1 MANKKRKS
9 GNRKPKSSPQRKP
22 AGQGGQRPQQG
33 AQQGST
39 ETAPSKASSD
49 QKSPGQKSTGQKNP
63 GQRSGSGSSRR
74 AAQRRAAKRKRQ
86 MLTVGLPIAIV
97 VLLVVLVIALNGG
110 PQGSGKVASASDVK
124 VSGPPRTTLVPEG
137 EKMPTFSAPGLK
149 GGTVTS
155 AQGQPSVVAIWASWC
170 HVCQEEI
177 PILNTVKDGYPGV
190 KVAALVTS
198 QGQEPGPT
206 PEAFVADNN
215 ITIPVGV
222 DDANG
227 DLRKAHGVTSFPT
240 LYFVNADGTV
250 YKNNIGLLDEAALN
264 EYFTTLQA
272 QADSAAPTPTPKPA
286 N

>member
-1 MANKKRKS
+1 
-9 GNRKPKSSPQRKP
+9 
-22 AGQGGQRPQQG
+22 
-33 AQQGST
+33 
-39 ETAPSKASSD
+39 
-49 QKSPGQKSTGQKNP
+49 
-63 GQRSGSGSSRR
+63 
-74 AAQRRAAKRKRQ
+74 
-86 MLTVGLPIAIV
+86 
-97 VLLVVLVIALNGG
+97 
-110 PQGSGKVASASDVK
+110 
-124 VSGPPRTTLVPEG
+124 
-137 EKMPTFSAPGLK
+137 MPTFSAPGLE

-155 AQGQPSVVAIWASWC
+155 AEGQPSVVAIWASRC
-170 HVCQEEI
+170 PVCREEI
-177 PILNTVKDGYPGV
+177 PILNKVKDSYPGV
-190 KVAALVTS
+190 KVLSIVTS

-206 PEAFVADNN
+206 PEEFVAQKK